1 MKMICENRRARYDYF
16 IEWTLTAGIVLTG
29 TEIKSLRSDHATIT
43 ESYAAIDRNLEA
55 WIYNSNIPEYRFG
68 TFNNHEPKRV
78 RKLLL
83 NRREIE
89 KLADASQRE
98 GMTIVPLKMYF
109 NDRGRVKIDIAVAKG
124 KKIYDK
130 RQNEKKK
137 EWTREKILI

>member
-1 MKMICENRRARYDYF
+1 MICENRRARYDYF